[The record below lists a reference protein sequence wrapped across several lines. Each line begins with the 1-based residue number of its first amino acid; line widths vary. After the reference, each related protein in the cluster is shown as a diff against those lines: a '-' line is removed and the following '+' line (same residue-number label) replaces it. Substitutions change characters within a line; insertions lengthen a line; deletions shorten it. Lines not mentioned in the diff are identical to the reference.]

1 MLADAPAL
9 GIGAAAAQAL
19 AVAIPFLIALAGA
32 GFEGDVAAG
41 LGKALAILAD
51 GAVADYTFEILV
63 GHVTAGV
70 KGEGTVV
77 DGDAFAADTHGVAI
91 GELGFG
97 LFFAGKSSAA
107 RGFGV
112 EFGCIGRDGAHGAIG
127 QRAGGEEEGGEQDE
141 AVHGVILVG
150 SGSLYIVR
158 LGIWH
163 NLLLW
168 NLANAGLIGK

>member
-51 GAVADYTFEILV
+51 GAVADDAFEILV
-63 GHVTAGV
+63 GRVAAGV
-70 KGEGTVV
+70 QGEGAVV
-77 DGDAFAADTHGVAI
+77 DGEAFAADAHGIAL
-91 GELGFG
+91 GELGLG
-97 LFFAGKSSAA
+97 LFFAGKGSAA

-112 EFGCIGRDGAHGAIG
+112 EFGCAGRDGVHGAIG
-127 QRAGGEEEGGEQDE
+127 QGAGGEEKGGEQDE
-141 AVHGVILVG
+141 AAHGEILGV
-150 SGSLYIVR
+150 SGSLLHRKAGEY
-158 LGIWH
+158 GIICRC
-163 NLLLW
+163 
-168 NLANAGLIGK
+168 GI

>member
-127 QRAGGEEEGGEQDE
+127 QRAGGEEEGGQQDE
-141 AVHGVILVG
+141 AAHGEILGV
-150 SGSLYIVR
+150 SGSLLHRKAREY
-158 LGIWH
+158 GIICRCGIYSK
-163 NLLLW
+163 L
-168 NLANAGLIGK
+168 KTK

>member
-63 GHVTAGV
+63 GHVTAG
-70 KGEGTVV
+70 
-77 DGDAFAADTHGVAI
+77 
-91 GELGFG
+91 
-97 LFFAGKSSAA
+97 
-107 RGFGV
+107 
-112 EFGCIGRDGAHGAIG
+112 
-127 QRAGGEEEGGEQDE
+127 
-141 AVHGVILVG
+141 
-150 SGSLYIVR
+150 
-158 LGIWH
+158 
-163 NLLLW
+163 
-168 NLANAGLIGK
+168 

>member
-63 GHVTAGV
+63 GHVAAGA
-70 KGEGTVV
+70 KGEGLVV

-112 EFGCIGRDGAHGAIG
+112 EFGCIGRDGANGAIG

-150 SGSLYIVR
+150 SGSLLYSE
-158 LGIWH
+158 
-163 NLLLW
+163 
-168 NLANAGLIGK
+168 AGNMA